1 MKKVTDFNVN
11 NKTVILR
18 CDLNVSINNDKIID
32 KTRITKSLKTINYLL
47 ENNAKVVILSHL
59 GKVKE
64 EKDKKKYSLNIVYK
78 ELKKVLNDKIL
89 FCPSLDFNKIQDT
102 ISKMPYGTAILLE
115 NTRFYDLNGKLE
127 SSCDENLSKFWAS
140 LGDIFIEDAFG
151 TIHRKHA
158 SNYGISKYLD
168 SGIGFLVE
176 EEIEGLKPLLNPK
189 KPFAVIMGGA
199 KVKDKINIIN
209 GLIEKV
215 DYLFIGGAMSNTFLK
230 SLGINIGKSTYE
242 EDMLE
247 TCKNLLTKYTKK
259 IILPVDFYGSKK
271 FSNLTKKEMYFI
283 TDFPNN
289 FISMDIGNQTID
301 MFKNELIDVSTIF
314 MNGPLG
320 VYEFSKYRNG
330 TKEIINFLINNKK
343 DLYVGGGDI
352 VGCIKKLKLEDKITY
367 ISTGGGATLEY
378 LVNQDLPGLINIK
391 EQK

>member
-32 KTRITKSLKTINYLL
+32 KTRITKSLRTINYLL

-102 ISKMPYGTAILLE
+102 ISKMPYGSAILLE

-215 DYLFIGGAMSNTFLK
+215 DYFFIGGAMSNTFLK

-242 EDMLE
+242 KDMLE
-247 TCKNLLTKYTKK
+247 TCKNLLTKYTSK

-271 FSNLTKKEMYFI
+271 FSNFTKKEMYFI
-283 TDFPNN
+283 TDFTNN

-343 DLYVGGGDI
+343 NLYVGGGDI